1 MPAHGPLSA
10 ILLNAITFT
19 CFTCVEFKVV
29 VIFFILIL
37 LPRCLD
43 LEVKL
48 FGDAHGVFSQLEVA
62 IISLLL
68 LIT

>member
-1 MPAHGPLSA
+1 MSSHGPLSA
-10 ILLNAITFT
+10 ILLDAVTFT
-19 CFTCVEFKVV
+19 SLTCVEFEVV
-29 VIFFILIL
+29 VIFFVIFL
-37 LPRCLD
+37 LPRFLD

-62 IISLLL
+62 IISLFL